1 MAYALIPDGY
11 TLKKVTK
18 LQKVAVNEKRRHD
31 DVLAVLSNENAALGI
46 TALGA
51 VLASGTLLALFMKLL
66 DEELVLDNKKK
77 AELERKFLDASIL
90 LLPINPLVF
99 GPAAAKGTAD
109 RINKLI
115 RQLQI
120 SGDIITP
127 GGDKR

>member
-1 MAYALIPDGY
+1 MPYALIPDGY
-11 TLKKVTK
+11 SLKKVTK

-46 TALGA
+46 TALAG
-51 VLASGTLLALFMKLL
+51 VLASGTLLALFMQLL
-66 DEELVLDNKKK
+66 GEELVLDDKKK
-77 AELERKFLDASIL
+77 AELEKKFLDASIL